1 MSTNVTPMTPVSR
14 PVIPAQ
20 PEPAALSA
28 QELAPRVRHTRD
40 SCLAACG
47 IHAPA
52 RMCAALKSR
61 IPPLVAGALVLWLSV
76 ISQNMRAQT
85 GTLYVYPVATVN
97 AFDTAYWNSQPA
109 PVRALENMPPAID
122 GPGVTESTDRYGVAL
137 ALAKQG
143 FTIDVPI
150 TVWGWDPYAT
160 MTLRQQYGYTWVP
173 SALQSPVYVPPGV
186 NVPGQA
192 GYNPAAP
199 PPGSIKVD
207 NVATDYAPSP
217 DCSSA
222 PACVGITPAPEP
234 PTTNLIGPDL
244 GFQANVSFGTPSQ
257 TASLEVYSST
267 ATQHFTEAVIYAIS
281 TGASYLY
288 HILGTELMSPSQR
301 SAVWIGPLPAGA
313 AAPFTIAI
321 E

>member
-1 MSTNVTPMTPVSR
+1 MSMNVTPNTPVSR
-14 PVIPAQ
+14 AVIPA
-20 PEPAALSA
+20 EPGPAGLGFPG
-28 QELAPRVRHTRD
+28 LAPRVRHTRD
-40 SCLAACG
+40 AHLAAGG
-47 IHAPA
+47 IHVPA
-52 RMCAALKSR
+52 WMRAVLKSR
-61 IPPLVAGALVLWLSV
+61 IAVIVAGALVLWLSV
-76 ISQNMRAQT
+76 ISQTVHAQT
-85 GTLYVYPVATVN
+85 GTLYGYPVATVN

-122 GPGVTESTDRYGVAL
+122 GPGVAESTDRYGVAL

-143 FTIDVPI
+143 YTIDVPI

-186 NVPGQA
+186 SVPGQA
-192 GYNPAAP
+192 SYNPAAP

-207 NVATDYAPSP
+207 NAAADYAPSP
-217 DCSSA
+217 DCSTT
-222 PACVGITPAPEP
+222 PACPGITPAAPT
-234 PTTNLIGPDL
+234 PTTNAIGPDL

-267 ATQHFTEAVIYAIS
+267 ATQHFVEAFVYASS

-288 HILGTELMSPSQR
+288 HILGTELMSPAQR
-301 SAVWIGPLPAGA
+301 SAVWIGPLPGGA
-313 AAPFTIAI
+313 TAPFTIAI